1 MTTESQQSPTTART
15 SNTSNF
21 RGPDVP
27 SPEDMYKCVHC
38 GFCLQVCPT
47 YLETGLEAE
56 SPRGRIALMKAVE
69 EGRAEI
75 SESIVGHWDMCLQ
88 CRACEVVCPSGV
100 PYGRLMEATRANVE
114 RVFKRGF
121 KARRARSMGFKGVLP
136 NPKRL
141 DRIGGL
147 LRFYQKSGL
156 QTIARKTGAIRL
168 APGGSLEKY
177 LPELGDK
184 FFVAS
189 GQIIRPAGKVRARVA
204 LLGGCVM
211 RLTHGATL
219 EAVTRVLARNGVEVY
234 VPEAQGCCGALN
246 AHAGERDTAREMAR
260 RNIDAFLEVETDAI
274 IVASAGCGSTMK
286 EYHELLANDP
296 EYVEKAAIVAELT
309 KDIHEFLADLT
320 FEPPRGS
327 LATEGKDLKVTYQ
340 DSCHLGQAQ
349 RITAPPRELL
359 NAIPGIEFVEMEES
373 MVCCGSAGT
382 YSLIE
387 QGMSLRL
394 GRRKAERIVAS
405 GADVVATANPG
416 CVIQMEQALARAGE
430 GAQVRYVIDLL
441 DESYRRGD
449 EDGDGADTG

>member
-1 MTTESQQSPTTART
+1 MATELPQSPETTR
-15 SNTSNF
+15 TSNF

-27 SPEDMYKCVHC
+27 SSEDMYKCVHC

-114 RVFKRGF
+114 SVFKRGF
-121 KARRARSMGFKGVLP
+121 KQRRARNAGFKGVLP
-136 NPKRL
+136 NTKRL
-141 DRIGGL
+141 NRIGGL

-156 QTIARKTGAIRL
+156 QTLARKTGAVRL

-177 LPELGDK
+177 LPKLSDR

-189 GQIIRPAGKVRARVA
+189 GQVVRPKGKVRARVS

-211 RLTHGATL
+211 RLTHAPTL

-246 AHAGERDTAREMAR
+246 AHAGERDTARAMAR
-260 RNIDAFLEVETDAI
+260 RNIDAFLEVESDAI

-286 EYHELLANDP
+286 EYDELLANDP
-296 EYVEKAAIVAELT
+296 EYAGKAAEVAERT
-309 KDIHEFLADLT
+309 KDIHEFLADLP
-320 FEPPRGS
+320 FEPPHGN
-327 LATEGKDLKVTYQ
+327 LATNGKDLKVTYQ
-340 DSCHLGQAQ
+340 DSCHLGHAQ
-349 RITAPPRELL
+349 GITAPPRQLL
-359 NAIPGIEFVEMEES
+359 NAIPGVEFVEMDES
-373 MVCCGSAGT
+373 LICCGSAGT

-387 QGMSLRL
+387 QEMSLRL
-394 GRRKAERIVAS
+394 GRRKTEHIMAS

-416 CVIQMEQALARAGE
+416 CVIQMEQALARAGG
-430 GAQVRYVIDLL
+430 GAKVRYVIDLL
-441 DESYRRGD
+441 DESYRLSD
-449 EDGDGADTG
+449 EPGAGADTG